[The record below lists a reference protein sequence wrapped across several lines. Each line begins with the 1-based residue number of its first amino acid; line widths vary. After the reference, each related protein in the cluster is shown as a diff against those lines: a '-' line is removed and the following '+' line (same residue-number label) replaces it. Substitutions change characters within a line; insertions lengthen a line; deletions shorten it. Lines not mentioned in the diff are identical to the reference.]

1 MTIKSFNFKNESGD
15 KKYFT
20 QIPNMIVNHSTA
32 YEQSLYLVMKRLAG
46 EGGQCFA
53 SMNFLA
59 KKMGVDKKSVSKT
72 ITKLLARKWIVEI
85 EKTKVRGGS
94 VRTFIIID
102 LWKLNMDNYESGRR
116 ITTPESGSNI
126 PESGR
131 QIPESG
137 RQTDTK
143 KNSNN
148 NYKKETFFSVNK
160 SNDENDAYKKA
171 EDFKNGNKK
180 YKPFYQ
186 GYEMRWVER
195 DKKWW
200 VIEHGRWL
208 KFADKESKIEWR

>member
-1 MTIKSFNFKNESGD
+1 MKNFNLKNESGD

-32 YEQSLYLVMKRLAG
+32 YEQSLYLIMKRLAG

-72 ITKLLARKWIVEI
+72 ITKLLERKWIVEI

-94 VRTFIIID
+94 VRTFVIVD
-102 LWKLNMDNYESGRR
+102 LWKLNMDNYESGRQ

-143 KNSNN
+143 KNSN
-148 NYKKETFFSVNK
+148 KIDNK
-160 SNDENDAYKKA
+160 NDEF
-171 EDFKNGNKK
+171 FKNLADGYKNGDKR
-180 YKPFYQ
+180 YKPFYN
-186 GYEMRWVER
+186 GDEMRWWQN
-195 DKKWW
+195 KWW
-200 VIEHGRWL
+200 VIVKSEWL
-208 KFADKESKIEWR
+208 MYADKESKIEWR

>member
-1 MTIKSFNFKNESGD
+1 MKNFNLKNESGD

-59 KKMGVDKKSVSKT
+59 KKMGVDKKTVTST
-72 ITKLLARKWIVEI
+72 IAKLLKRQWIQETP
-85 EKTKVRGGS
+85 KTKVRGGS

-102 LWKLNMDNYESGRR
+102 LWKLNMDNYESGRQVP
-116 ITTPESGSNI
+116 TPESGRI
-126 PESGR
+126 TDESGR

-148 NYKKETFFSVNK
+148 NYKKETFISLN
-160 SNDENDAYKKA
+160 NLIN
-171 EDFKNGNKK
+171 DFKNGNSKL
-180 YKPFYQ
+180 KPYYL
-186 GYEMRWVER
+186 GDPMVWKESEKRWYVI
-195 DKKWW
+195 DK
-200 VIEHGRWL
+200 HNQWL
-208 KFADKESKIEWR
+208 KYADKESKIEWR